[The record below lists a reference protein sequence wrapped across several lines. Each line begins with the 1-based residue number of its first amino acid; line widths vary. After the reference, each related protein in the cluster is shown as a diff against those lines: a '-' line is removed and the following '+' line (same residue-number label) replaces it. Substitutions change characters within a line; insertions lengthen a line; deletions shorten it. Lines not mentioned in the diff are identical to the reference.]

1 MSGVLRSSRFWL
13 CLAVVLTFT
22 YVGTRTSFHWPG
34 RILSGEDIAPSPTV
48 TVGKGFFEKKLVV
61 HDATLGAV
69 TDIILDPTS
78 EAALG
83 VAGLQGAVFLKDD
96 HSVVSRVTFDV
107 PDRHSS
113 PTRIQFV
120 ATKTKGVWEFL
131 DRGGHGWSDASL
143 YGKDGHL
150 LWAYGGMPGV
160 DDMAA
165 GDLDGDGQPEFVVGF
180 NGAGGLRC
188 LDDTAHEQWRKMG
201 GNIWHVEIVDM
212 DGDGKPEIIQ
222 HRCSRR
228 IRDPR
233 STRKISPRDDPRRQW
248 TGDSAAV
255 LFDVFPV
262 PLA

>member
-1 MSGVLRSSRFWL
+1 
-13 CLAVVLTFT
+13 
-22 YVGTRTSFHWPG
+22 
-34 RILSGEDIAPSPTV
+34 V